1 MSTLLIILQIILAA
15 FNILILLYAFR
26 TFLLKPRTSLESRV
40 TTLEVKVADV
50 SQSLLLGNDRFREQ
64 KSMNEVF
71 VSCMLAFI
79 DFEIS
84 YCQSTG
90 YTNSQ
95 DLIKAKNI
103 LQEYLAGK

>member
-1 MSTLLIILQIILAA
+1 MSTLLIILQIILAV

-50 SQSLLLGNDRFREQ
+50 SQSLLQGNDRFREQ
-64 KSMNEVF
+64 KSMNEVL

-84 YCQSTG
+84 YCQSSG
-90 YTNSQ
+90 YTNSE

-103 LQEYLAGK
+103 LQGYLAGK

>member
-1 MSTLLIILQIILAA
+1 MSTLLIILQIILAF

-50 SQSLLLGNDRFREQ
+50 SQSLLQGNDRFREQ
-64 KSMNEVF
+64 KSMNEVL

-84 YCQSTG
+84 YCQSSG
-90 YTNSQ
+90 YTNSE

-103 LQEYLAGK
+103 LQGYLAGK

>member
-1 MSTLLIILQIILAA
+1 MNTILVAMQILLAF
-15 FNILILLYAFR
+15 FNICIILYAFK
-26 TFLLKPRTSLESRV
+26 TFLLKPRTTLESKV
-40 TTLEVKVADV
+40 IVLEDKVH
-50 SQSLLLGNDRFREQ
+50 SIEQSLLQGNDRFREQ

-84 YCQSTG
+84 YCQSSG

-103 LQEYLAGK
+103 LQKYLAGK

>member
-50 SQSLLLGNDRFREQ
+50 SQSLLQGNDRFREQ
-64 KSMNEVF
+64 KSMNEVL

-84 YCQSTG
+84 YCQSSG
-90 YTNSQ
+90 YTNSE

-103 LQEYLAGK
+103 LQGYLAGK